1 MYAMDVNREEKEMGL
16 LEKDLKINLNKIRQI
31 AKSNTIKNEKGQTV
45 ITKDD
50 PFCEEPDFNS

>member
-1 MYAMDVNREEKEMGL
+1 MGL

-50 PFCEEPDFNS
+50 PFREEPDFNSSIESDNK

>member
-1 MYAMDVNREEKEMGL
+1 MDVNREEKEMGL